1 MSFGIGAGDIIL
13 LTSLA
18 WKLYKACKDAPAD
31 FARLSSEIL
40 SLHAVLSET
49 HDFLSENP
57 ALDTSR
63 RNRLSILCEGCEG
76 VLADLDALYNR
87 YDSLPTQSQRAWDRI
102 KFGLQDVSQI
112 RERLVSSATLLT
124 AWNSA
129 MVNSST
135 ARIDKLLTKLVAEV
149 QAGLREGSVV
159 TQPDVAETIDSPDV
173 WKELRRD
180 LEDVGIS
187 AVIVEENKNYIL
199 TWMKQAFQDGS
210 LDERCDPTSLPSPSR
225 SLEVGHLPSDSGYG
239 GSETHSEQGRKG
251 SGISLCLA
259 NNVFEEELRQQRVEW
274 RPGEDGRQETGE
286 WVRARSDTDMTV
298 PAVKVR
304 RRTDPVGLIRKLF
317 KNETDVIEAASDGD
331 IDKVAKLISLGMD
344 VNARDRWGWSALS
357 MCGYGGFK
365 NIARLLLDHGADL
378 DNVDVDGDTPSS
390 LAVQRGHAELVI
402 MFDEERAAR
411 DLRVREEDME
421 RPRR

>member
-1 MSFGIGAGDIIL
+1 MCPYTLSFSLLGLGVAGL
-13 LTSLA
+13 VLTDL
-18 WKLYKACKDAPAD
+18 
-31 FARLSSEIL
+31 FANYS
-40 SLHAVLSET
+40 
-49 HDFLSENP
+49 
-57 ALDTSR
+57 
-63 RNRLSILCEGCEG
+63 
-76 VLADLDALYNR
+76 
-87 YDSLPTQSQRAWDRI
+87 
-102 KFGLQDVSQI
+102 
-112 RERLVSSATLLT
+112 
-124 AWNSA
+124 
-129 MVNSST
+129 SST

-159 TQPDVAETIDSPDV
+159 TQPDVADSIDSPDV

-187 AVIVEENKNYIL
+187 AVVVEENKDYII
-199 TWMKQAFQDGS
+199 TWMKQAFQEGS

-225 SLEVGHLPSDSGYG
+225 SLKAGHLPSDSGYG
-239 GSETHSEQGRKG
+239 GSETQSERGRKG
-251 SGISLCLA
+251 SGMSLCLA
-259 NNVFEEELRQQRVEW
+259 NNAFEEELRQQRVEW
-274 RPGEDGRQETGE
+274 RPGEDGRRETGE
-286 WVRARSDTDMTV
+286 WVRTRSDTDMSV

-317 KNETDVIEAASDGD
+317 KNETDIIEAASDGD

-378 DNVDVDGDTPSS
+378 DNVDVDDDTPSS

-411 DLRVREEDME
+411 DLRIREADIE